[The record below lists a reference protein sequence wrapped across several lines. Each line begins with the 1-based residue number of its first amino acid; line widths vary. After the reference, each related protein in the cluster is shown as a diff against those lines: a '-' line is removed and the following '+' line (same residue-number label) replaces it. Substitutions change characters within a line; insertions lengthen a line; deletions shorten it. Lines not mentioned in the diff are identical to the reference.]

1 MKYVIFAFLLFLYVI
16 DSKTI
21 LSGVSDGLIL
31 WYQTLIPSLAPFLLY
46 SSLLKTFR
54 IADNF
59 RHRLFYPVFLGIFSG
74 FPAGAKIICDCMEQ
88 GILSKEEGQYL
99 LPLCNNPSMGYCL
112 CLLAPALGIRR
123 FPILVWLCMIGSG
136 GIVSF
141 LLYRKNLRLS
151 QTMGNTRRK
160 SHPSAYSDKQN
171 SLHPLPA
178 SSVSFTDAFNEAV
191 TETAKT
197 LLIIAGYV
205 TVFTT
210 LGIYLTKALFLP
222 AWLCIFLQSILEI
235 TTGTL
240 NLKLLSL
247 SKVKK
252 TILGGLSNGLGGLS
266 SLAQT
271 ASIINHYEL
280 SWSCYFLSKLLQGVL
295 FTLLLLLLTIIQIF

>member
-21 LSGVSDGLIL
+21 LNGVSDGLIL

-141 LLYRKNLRLS
+141 LLYRQSLRSS
-151 QTMGNTRRK
+151 QTIKNTHSK
-160 SHPSAYSDKQN
+160 VSTFTCGGKGECQPVPSRT
-171 SLHPLPA
+171 
-178 SSVSFTDAFNEAV
+178 VSFTEAFNEAV
-191 TETAKT
+191 ISTAKT
-197 LLIIAGYV
+197 LLLIAGYV

-210 LGIYLTKALFLP
+210 MGLYFSKAGFLP
-222 AWLCIFLQSILEI
+222 AWLCIFVQSILEI

-240 NLKLLSL
+240 NLKLLPL